1 MPRSLQLVNIEGAKP
16 GKVYYPIQVKQVPKP
31 TPGPHDVLVR
41 MTAAA
46 LNHRDLFIRQHL
58 YPNIDPA
65 KPLLADGCGVVVEV
79 GSGVAHPARLLNQA
93 VILTPSRGW
102 DRDPQGPEDPSRF
115 VICGSQQGTDA
126 GCAADYVVA
135 PAAEVELMPP
145 HLSPVEAAALPL
157 VGLTGWRAL
166 VTKAGI
172 DGPGKNVLI
181 TGIGGGVALQVL
193 QFVVA
198 MGSNAYVTSGD
209 QAKIDKAVAMGAK
222 GGVVYKE
229 PRWGSTLKK
238 TLLPRDRPF
247 LDAVIDGAGGSVVN
261 ETASVLRHGGI
272 IAQYGMTVG
281 PKMEWLMKAVLAN
294 IDLRGSTMGSRQEF
308 KDMVEFV
315 NKHKIK
321 PVVSQSIRGLS
332 NLDQINGLFDVMAAG
347 SQFGKLVIEIDDETA
362 KL

>member
-1 MPRSLQLVNIEGAKP
+1 
-16 GKVYYPIQVKQVPKP
+16 
-31 TPGPHDVLVR
+31 

-46 LNHRDLFIRQHL
+46 INHRDLFVRQHL
-58 YPNIDPA
+58 YPNIDHD
-65 KPLLADGCGVVVEV
+65 KPMLADGCGVVVEV
-79 GSGVAHPARLLNQA
+79 GSSVANPERLLNKP

-102 DRDPQGPEDPSRF
+102 ASDPQGPEDPSKF
-115 VICGSQQGTDA
+115 VICGSQQPTDA
-126 GCAADYVVA
+126 GCATDYITA
-135 PAAEVELMPP
+135 PATEVELMPP
-145 HLSPVEAAALPL
+145 HMNPVEAAALPL

-222 GGVVYKE
+222 GGVIYKE
-229 PRWGSTLKK
+229 ERWGSKLKK
-238 TLLPRDRPF
+238 TLLPKDRPY
-247 LDAVIDGAGGSVVN
+247 LDAVIDGAGGAVIN

-272 IAQYGMTVG
+272 IAQYGMTVS
-281 PKMEWLMKAVLAN
+281 PKMDWLMKAVLAN
-294 IDLRGSTMGSRQEF
+294 IDLRGSTMGSRKEF
-308 KDMVEFV
+308 SDMVAFV

-321 PVVSQSIRGLS
+321 PVISQSIRGLS
-332 NLDQINGLFDVMAAG
+332 NLDQINGLFDIMAAG

>member
-1 MPRSLQLVNIEGAKP
+1 MPRSLQLVDVEGAKP
-16 GKVYYPIQVKQVPKP
+16 GKVYYPLQIKQVPKP
-31 TPGPHDVLVR
+31 TPGPDEVLVR

-58 YPNIDPA
+58 YPNIDTA
-65 KPLLADGCGVVVEV
+65 KPLLADGCGVVVEL
-79 GSGVAHPARLLNQA
+79 GAGVAPSLLHQS

-126 GCAADYVVA
+126 GCAADYVLA
-135 PAAEVELMPP
+135 PATEVEPMPA

-198 MGSNAYVTSGD
+198 LGSNAYVTSGD
-209 QAKIDKAVAMGAK
+209 QAKIERAVAMGAR
-222 GGVVYKE
+222 GGVLYTA

-238 TLLPRDRPF
+238 TLLPRDRPW
-247 LDAVIDGAGGSVVN
+247 LDAVVDGAGGSVVQ
-261 ETASVLRHGGI
+261 ETAAVLRHGGV

-294 IDLRGSTMGSRQEF
+294 IDLRGSTMGSRREF
-308 KDMVEFV
+308 RDMVAFV
-315 NKHKIK
+315 NEHRIK
-321 PVVSQSIRGLS
+321 PVVSQSIRGLG
-332 NLDQINGLFDVMAAG
+332 NLEQINGLFDVMAAG
-347 SQFGKLVIEIDDETA
+347 RQFGKLVIEIDDEAEAA